1 MIRPNRS
8 NIPDIYFWSNIPGIY
23 FGLIYLVYI
32 FFLVQYTCYIF
43 WPNIPDIYNLVLKLF
58 GQMSNANDV
67 KLKKKNSE
75 QNSGEILF

>member
-8 NIPDIYFWSNIPGIY
+8 NIPGIYFWSNIPDIY
-23 FGLIYLVYI
+23 FDLICLVYI
-32 FFLVQYTCYIF
+32 I
-43 WPNIPDIYNLVLKLF
+43 WSNIPDIYNLVLKLF
-58 GQMSNANDV
+58 DQMSNANDV